1 MKSKY
6 IKKGFK
12 FSIISIIFIFIM
24 ILYQQKQIANKTSR
38 RDCVN
43 ERLNMQKIEKRGK
56 ILVTGA
62 AGFIGMHTCL
72 KLKKNGYTVVALDSV
87 NSYYSL
93 ELKRRRIHILNQ
105 NGIMFIQAD
114 VCDSTMLQHTIIFHQ
129 IDQVVHLAAQAG
141 VRYSLDHPQEY
152 IQNNIQCFV
161 TLLETLVHTNISENG
176 LVYASSS
183 SVYGLNRKIPFSET
197 DRIESPNS
205 LYAATKFTDEII
217 AKTYYN
223 LYGLRSVGLRFFT
236 VYGPWGRPDMAYYIF
251 AQKIRNNETIT
262 IFDYGRTM
270 RDYTYIDDIVGG
282 VVSAVKTRFDTAEIL
297 NLGNN
302 KPVTISTFVQTLEFH
317 MGRKARIEYA
327 NSAKG
332 DVPQTF
338 ADISKA
344 RCLIAY
350 NPVTDINI
358 GIKKFVTWFNEYETN
373 NRESSNFK

>member
-1 MKSKY
+1 MRWKY
-6 IKKGFK
+6 VKNGLK
-12 FSIISIIFIFIM
+12 FSIIPIIFIFII
-24 ILYQQKQIANKTSR
+24 ILCQQKQTTNKTNR
-38 RDCVN
+38 HDCVN
-43 ERLNMQKIEKRGK
+43 ERLDLHEIEKRRN

-72 KLKKNGYTVVALDSV
+72 KLKQNGYAVVAFDSV
-87 NSYYSL
+87 NAYYSL
-93 ELKRRRIHILNQ
+93 KLKKRRIDILNQ
-105 NGIMFIQAD
+105 NGIMFIQGD
-114 VCDSTMLQHTIIFHQ
+114 VCNSTMLQHTIIFHK

-152 IQNNIQCFV
+152 VQNNIQCFV
-161 TLLETLVHTNISENG
+161 TLLETLVRTNISENG
-176 LVYASSS
+176 FVYASSS
-183 SVYGLNRKIPFSET
+183 SVYGLNQKIPFSET
-197 DRIESPNS
+197 DRIGSPNS

-223 LYGLRSVGLRFFT
+223 LYGLKSVGLRFFT

-251 AQKIRNNETIT
+251 ARKIKNNETIT

-270 RDYTYIDDIVGG
+270 RDYTYIDDIVSG
-282 VVSAVKTRFDTAEIL
+282 VVSAVKTRFNTAEIL

-317 MGRKARIEYA
+317 MGQKAIIEYA

-358 GIKKFVTWFNEYETN
+358 GIKKFVTWFNEYETIN
-373 NRESSNFK
+373 EESSNFK